1 MADET
6 LHATWFKESS
16 TTDKSKE
23 EFIYYISS
31 GITYRGVQKRYCMM
45 LLVWY
50 SNIQRTFG
58 KVII

>member
-6 LHATWFKESS
+6 LQATWFKESS
-16 TTDKSKE
+16 TTAKSKE

-45 LLVWY
+45 LLVSVY
-50 SNIQRTFG
+50 IM
-58 KVII
+58 V